1 MSNGRTE
8 VVVVDVKIPFGSMVI
23 LLVKWAIAAIPAA
36 IILILLTWAI
46 SLALGFVP
54 WWGGGRGGVV

>member
-8 VVVVDVKIPFGSMVI
+8 VVVVDIKIPFGSMVI

-36 IILILLTWAI
+36 VIVGALFWLL
-46 SLALGFVP
+46 SFALNLLP
-54 WWGGGRGGVV
+54 HWSTGRGMI